1 MGSREEVKGK
11 GALLLAWFAAPAG
24 SGVLAIQSSEE
35 GMSVTQMQGF
45 LAEGPRV
52 VVRIQEVLH
61 RHL

>member
-1 MGSREEVKGK
+1 MGQSYQ
-11 GALLLAWFAAPAG
+11 AYHT
-24 SGVLAIQSSEE
+24 LAIQSSEE